1 MAEDSG
7 EKRQLTVMF
16 CDLVGSSELA
26 QRLDPETYV
35 EYVHRYHEVCAAT
48 MERFGGY
55 VAQWLG
61 DGALVYFG
69 YPRAHENDAE
79 RAVLA
84 GLDFVAA
91 LAALS
96 RSLLEPAG
104 AELAVRVGIHT
115 GPAVVGALGT
125 GARRE
130 TLALGNTTNVAARVQ
145 AQAEPNSVLI
155 TETTLRLVEGLFITR
170 DQGAP
175 PLKGIANRIRLHAV
189 DRRSGAR
196 GRLEVARQLSPMVGR
211 EAELARLLR
220 AHDEATAGRLRLV
233 SISGEPGLG
242 KSRIAAR
249 LREHV
254 AGAPHHWLTLRCS
267 PLSADA
273 LHPWIDRL
281 RDDFGVA
288 TGEPPE
294 ATLARLRRG
303 LERLGPAAPETAER
317 FARLL
322 GVPLLAGSRI
332 GTEALELARQRV
344 LEALVTW
351 VEALARE
358 HPTVL
363 LVEDLHWSDPSTVQ
377 WIRLLAERIPDS
389 RVLCVLTQRPE
400 FEAPWSATVAERI
413 VLGRLGAEDARLLI
427 RHASEGTPLAP
438 QLVDTIVGR
447 ADGVPLFL
455 EELVKMVRASNEA
468 DTGAPLEVPGTL
480 RDLLMARLDQLG
492 PAKSVAQV
500 GAVIGRDFS
509 HELLL
514 EIAGGDA
521 TALGH
526 SLDAIVGSGL
536 IFRNG
541 TPPAAV
547 YTFKHALVQDTA
559 YESLLRRRRSE
570 LHRAAAVALSE
581 HGARGSEASPA
592 LLAHHW
598 RGAEEWQRAADQFDA
613 AGRRA
618 AGSAAFEEAITHYRA
633 GLAAASKAP
642 ESWERQRREL
652 SLNIMLG
659 NSLMAVKGFHA
670 PECIELWE
678 RAERLAEAID
688 EPDELSGARNG
699 AAVFHLTNGS
709 LDEAE
714 RYARAVIDVAPPG
727 DARIGGL
734 RGHMSLA
741 TCLFFRGRGEEAL
754 AHAERAISLYRPSDF
769 WTVTYGS
776 SLDQGVGSYAMAAT
790 ISAWLGRL
798 DDALRRTEEGLALA
812 ITLKS
817 PLSIMMA
824 RSTLCLVCVDRGDTE
839 RVRAEIGDIHGV
851 ATRHA
856 LPMGLGFAKLFE
868 GYLAAREGDPDGIT
882 RMMEGVALQGETV
895 GQSGATMGMCLL
907 ASAQL
912 GVGNHEGAEALV
924 DAGLA
929 LAEAQQIPYYRDQL
943 LVLKAEIALVRDPGA
958 TGAAREL
965 LRAALSGARARGAK
979 LFEVR
984 AALRLARLLH
994 RSGDDAAA
1002 RALLE
1007 ESASGFQGD
1016 GCTDGR
1022 ALRQLLDELAR

>member
-1 MAEDSG
+1 
-7 EKRQLTVMF
+7 MF

-35 EYVHRYHEVCAAT
+35 DCVHRYHEACAAT

-91 LAALS
+91 LGALS
-96 RSLLEPAG
+96 RSLLEAAG
-104 AELAVRVGIHT
+104 TQLAVRIGLHT
-115 GPAVVGALGT
+115 GPVVLGALGT

-145 AQAEPNSVLI
+145 AQAEPNTVVV
-155 TETTLRLVEGLFITR
+155 TETTLRLVEGLFVTR
-170 DQGAP
+170 DLGAP
-175 PLKGIANRIRLHAV
+175 PLKGIADRIRLSVV
-189 DRRSGAR
+189 DRRSAAR
-196 GRLEVARQLSPMVGR
+196 GRLEGARQLSPMVGR
-211 EAELARLLR
+211 AAELALLLR
-220 AHDEATAGRLRLV
+220 THDEAVAGRLRLV
-233 SISGEPGLG
+233 SITGEPGLG
-242 KSRIAAR
+242 KSRIAAQ

-254 AGAPHHWLTLRCS
+254 ARAPHHWLTLRCS

-273 LHPWIDRL
+273 LHPWVDRL

-288 TGEPPE
+288 AGEMPE

-344 LEALVTW
+344 LEALVAW
-351 VEALARE
+351 VEELARE

-377 WIRLLAERIPDS
+377 WIRLLAERIPGS

-400 FEAPWSATVAERI
+400 FEAPWSALGAEAI
-413 VLGRLGAEDARLLI
+413 VLGRIGAEDARRLVQ
-427 RHASEGTPLAP
+427 HAAEGAPLAP
-438 QLVDTIVGR
+438 RLVDTIVER

-455 EELVKMVRASNEA
+455 EELVRMVRASGAA
-468 DTGAPLEVPGTL
+468 DTDATLEVPTTL

-492 PAKSVAQV
+492 AAKSVAQI

-509 HELLL
+509 HELLA
-514 EIAGGDA
+514 EIAGEDPSG
-521 TALGH
+521 LEH
-526 SLDAIVGSGL
+526 SLDSIVASGL
-536 IFRNG
+536 IFRSG
-541 TPPAAV
+541 AQRDAV

-559 YESLLRRRRSE
+559 YESLLRRRRIE
-570 LHRAAAVALSE
+570 LHRAAALALSE
-581 HGARGSEASPA
+581 RAARGSDVAPA
-592 LLAHHW
+592 LLGHHW

-618 AGSAAFEEAITHYRA
+618 AGSAAFEEAITHYRD
-633 GLAAASKAP
+633 GIEAASKAP
-642 ESWERQRREL
+642 ECWERQRREV

-659 NSLMAVKGFHA
+659 NSLMAVKGFNF
-670 PECIELWE
+670 PECIGLWE
-678 RAERLAEAID
+678 RAASLAEAIG

-699 AAVFHLTNGS
+699 AAVFHLTNGN

-754 AHAERAISLYRPSDF
+754 AHVERAIALYRPSDF

-776 SLDQGVGSYAMAAT
+776 SLDQGVGSYAMAGS
-790 ISAWLGRL
+790 ILAWLGRL
-798 DDALRRTEEGLALA
+798 DEAMRHAEEGLALA
-812 ITLKS
+812 MTLRS

-839 RVRAEIGDIHGV
+839 RVRAEIGDIHGL
-851 ATRHA
+851 ATRHS
-856 LPMGLGFAKLFE
+856 LPMGMGFAKLFE

-907 ASAQL
+907 ASAYL
-912 GVGNHEGAEALV
+912 GVGNHEAAEGLV
-924 DAGLA
+924 GAGLA
-929 LAEAQQIPYYRDQL
+929 LAETQQIPYYRDQL
-943 LVLKAEIALVRDPGA
+943 LVLKAEIALARDPGA
-958 TGAAREL
+958 TDAAREL
-965 LRAALSGARARGAK
+965 LRTALSGARASGAK

-994 RSGDDAAA
+994 AARDDDAA
-1002 RALLE
+1002 RALLL
-1007 ESASGFQGD
+1007 ESTNGFQGE
-1016 GCTDGR
+1016 GCTDGLALR
-1022 ALRQLLDELAR
+1022 ALLGELAPAS